1 MQMHPNGSFN
11 DLLDSFRLLDRII
24 LHLNRVQFSM
34 HLNDWTFIIIIGK
47 SFGIEGG
54 TGDDQF

>member
-34 HLNDWTFIIIIGK
+34 HLNDRTFIIIIGK
-47 SFGIEGG
+47 SFGVEGG
-54 TGDDQF
+54 TGDNQF